1 MGPNDVTARFKVA
14 GQLITSLRNHL
25 ACAETITLFVSSS
38 SKLDYYFSIYSLT
51 IVFEAQKEKKLRE
64 CYTVTER
71 GKFELLCRTTGDKMT
86 WKVACLP
93 FYPGLAK
100 PLKA

>member
-25 ACAETITLFVSSS
+25 ACAETITLFVTSS

-51 IVFEAQKEKKLRE
+51 IVFEAQKEKIERVLHRHRE
-64 CYTVTER
+64 RQV
-71 GKFELLCRTTGDKMT
+71 
-86 WKVACLP
+86 
-93 FYPGLAK
+93 
-100 PLKA
+100 